1 LVKKN
6 KQNTKQKLVEKYTEK
21 SQFLSKEFFFRIGP
35 DPAQPFLGWVGAA
48 SLLNSGS
55 LHCSPATWTV
65 ARPEEEEEER
75 EGEEGWLAVAHGA
88 DGGCGGG
95 RTQLLVRWRCQR
107 WRFSS
112 FLTFFF
118 SVFLLSVFLSFS
130 SLGSILTVP
139 ILLLSSF
146 SLFLFVFFC
155 FFFLFSFSSSSV
167 FFSFSNATLPTLS
180 PFSCSLFPCI
190 YRQIHGGKRSITPV
204 QSWHRGRL
212 ARAAIIQPPQDCPR
226 GTSPLCFFFH
236 RLEGGHEL
244 EFRQV
249 GVVGR
254 RFFGSFGERGR
265 GEKQGKVVASSSPAS
280 RVQGK
285 KKTHSAVQNGTVS
298 GFFF

>member
-1 LVKKN
+1 MTVLIVSY
-6 KQNTKQKLVEKYTEK
+6 LYFLCFP
-21 SQFLSKEFFFRIGP
+21 SLCFPFFFLSRFYPHGPYSAPLFFHSIP
-35 DPAQPFLGWVGAA
+35 L
-48 SLLNSGS
+48 
-55 LHCSPATWTV
+55 C
-65 ARPEEEEEER
+65 
-75 EGEEGWLAVAHGA
+75 
-88 DGGCGGG
+88 
-95 RTQLLVRWRCQR
+95 
-107 WRFSS
+107 
-112 FLTFFF
+112 FF
-118 SVFLLSVFLSFS
+118 
-130 SLGSILTVP
+130 
-139 ILLLSSF
+139 
-146 SLFLFVFFC
+146 FVFFLC
-155 FFFLFSFSSSSV
+155 FPSLLPLF

>member
-1 LVKKN
+1 L
-6 KQNTKQKLVEKYTEK
+6 QWL
-21 SQFLSKEFFFRIGP
+21 
-35 DPAQPFLGWVGAA
+35 
-48 SLLNSGS
+48 
-55 LHCSPATWTV
+55 TV
-65 ARPEEEEEER
+65 LMA
-75 EGEEGWLAVAHGA
+75 AVAVA
-88 DGGCGGG
+88 ERSCWCGGG
-95 RTQLLVRWRCQR
+95 ASDDGSH
-107 WRFSS
+107 RF
-112 FLTFFF
+112 LPFF
-118 SVFLLSVFLSFS
+118 SLF
-130 SLGSILTVP
+130 
-139 ILLLSSF
+139 SF
-146 SLFLFVFFC
+146 SLFSFLFPLSVLSSRSLFCSSLLSLYSSLFFFVFFS
-155 FFFLFSFSSSSV
+155 LFSFSSSSV

-180 PFSCSLFPCI
+180 LFSCSLFPCI

-254 RFFGSFGERGR
+254 CFFGSFGERGR
-265 GEKQGKVVASSSPAS
+265 GEKQGKVAASSSPAS

-298 GFFF
+298 GFFFLMNSG